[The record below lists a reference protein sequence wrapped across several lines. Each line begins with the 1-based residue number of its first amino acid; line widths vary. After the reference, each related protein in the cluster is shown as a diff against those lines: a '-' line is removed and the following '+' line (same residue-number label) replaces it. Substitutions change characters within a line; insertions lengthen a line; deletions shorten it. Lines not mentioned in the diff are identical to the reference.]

1 MHAIVLQLFHE
12 ANAFLPERVT
22 LADFRRR
29 HYVAGEEVRQR
40 FGASNNWMGGVLAA
54 LDEAHVQTTIGLCT
68 AAHPGGMV
76 DAASYAVIEDDLLA
90 SLDGAL
96 AAQPCD
102 LVLLL
107 LHGALVVEGVD
118 DAEGRFCQRVRQRI
132 GQHVTLACTL
142 DFHANPGDALL
153 ANADLV
159 LGGLRYPHDDTRSRG
174 GELVQLA
181 LRHRAGEALRSR
193 HFRLPLAVPMP
204 AQNTMDEG
212 PFAALADWCRRRTQA
227 DAGQGVLDIGLLGG
241 FPYTDSDRGCT
252 SVLVT
257 GSDGAQACAAF
268 AELAALVWRHHAALL
283 APFPGPAQLQPV
295 LGNLAHHGGTL
306 VLADVG
312 DNPGAGGAGND
323 TRLLSLLLAQ
333 PYPFAAGILIDP
345 QLALQAQAAGVGGTV
360 LVAEH
365 KAVVLRSGPLAYR
378 NAGPMMTG
386 ELVDGGLGAVLQVG
400 NGELLVSSGRIQ
412 AYDSAAFASQGV
424 SLHDKRVILI
434 KTSAHFRASY
444 SALASAGI
452 VLADSGGWASPDMR
466 RFDHAA
472 RRRPILP
479 LAPLDGAAWNAS
491 VQAETQR
498 NQGLPA

>member
-29 HYVAGEEVRQR
+29 HYVTGDEVRQR

-54 LDEAHVQTTIGLCT
+54 LDAAGIDTTIGLCT

-76 DAASYAVIEDDLLA
+76 DAASYAVIEADLLA
-90 SLDGAL
+90 SLDSAL
-96 AAQPCD
+96 AAQPAE

-107 LHGALVVEGVD
+107 LHGALAVD
-118 DAEGRFCQRVRQRI
+118 GIDDPESRFCQRVRQRI
-132 GQHVTLACTL
+132 GAQVTLACTL

-153 ANADLV
+153 ASADLV
-159 LGGLRYPHDDTRSRG
+159 LGGLRYPHDDTRQRG

-212 PFAALADWCRRRTQA
+212 PFAALAHWCRRRTQA
-227 DAGQGVLDIGLLGG
+227 HAGQGVTDIGLLGG

-257 GSDGAQACAAF
+257 GSDGDLACAAF

-283 APFPGPAQLQPV
+283 APFPGPAQLQRV
-295 LGNLAHHGGTL
+295 LDSLQHHAGTL

-312 DNPGAGGAGND
+312 DNPGAGGAGDD

-345 QLALQAQAAGVGGTV
+345 ALALQAQSAGVGGTV
-360 LVAEH
+360 HVAEQE
-365 KAVVLRSGPLAYR
+365 AVVLRSGPLAYR

-386 ELVDGGLGAVLQVG
+386 ELVDGALGAVLQVG
-400 NGELLVSSGRIQ
+400 NGQLLVSSARIQ

-424 SLHDKRVILI
+424 TLDDKRVILI

-452 VLADSGGWASPDMR
+452 VLADSGGWASPNMH

-479 LAPLDGAAWNAS
+479 LAPLDAAAWEAA
-491 VQAETQR
+491 VQAEIQR
-498 NQGLPA
+498 NQG

>member
-54 LDEAHVQTTIGLCT
+54 LDDAGAQTTIGLCT

-76 DAASYAVIEDDLLA
+76 DAASWAVIEADLLA
-90 SLDGAL
+90 SLDSAL
-96 AAQPCD
+96 AVQPCD

-107 LHGALVVEGVD
+107 LHGALAVEGVD
-118 DAEGRFCQRVRQRI
+118 DAEGRFCQAVRRRI

-153 ANADLV
+153 ASADLV
-159 LGGLRYPHDDTRSRG
+159 LAGLRYPHDDTRKRG
-174 GELVQLA
+174 GALVQLA
-181 LRHRAGEALRSR
+181 LHHRAGEPLRSW

-204 AQNTMDEG
+204 AQNTVDDG
-212 PFAALADWCRRRTQA
+212 AFASLVDWCAQRTQA
-227 DAGQGVLDIGLLGG
+227 HAGHGLLDIGLLGG

-257 GSDGAQACAAF
+257 GSDGDLACAAF

-283 APFPGPAQLQPV
+283 APFPGPARLQAV
-295 LGNLAHHGGTL
+295 LDDMQHGSGTL

-345 QLALQAQAAGVGGTV
+345 ALALQAQSAGVGGTV
-360 LVAEH
+360 SVAQH
-365 KAVVLRSGPLAYR
+365 DAVVLHTGPLAYR
-378 NAGPMMTG
+378 NTGPMMTG
-386 ELVDGGLGAVLQVG
+386 ELVDGGLGAVLHIGHGQ
-400 NGELLVSSGRIQ
+400 LLVSSGRIQ

-424 SLHDKRVILI
+424 TLADQRVILI

-452 VLADSGGWASPDMR
+452 VLADSGGWASPDMA
-466 RFDHAA
+466 RFDHTV

-479 LAPLDGAAWNAS
+479 LAPLDAAAWDAAVHS
-491 VQAETQR
+491 EIQR
-498 NQGLPA
+498 NQGQSE